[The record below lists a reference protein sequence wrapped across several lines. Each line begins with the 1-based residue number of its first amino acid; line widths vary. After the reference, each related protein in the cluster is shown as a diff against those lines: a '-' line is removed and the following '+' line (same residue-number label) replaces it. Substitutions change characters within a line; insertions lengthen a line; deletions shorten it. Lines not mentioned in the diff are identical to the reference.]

1 MTEQGAGGFVFEQGS
16 GGYSVIV
23 CHDCHQP
30 VATVTGTW
38 FHLDNTPL
46 CYEVLNDE
54 VR

>member
-1 MTEQGAGGFVFEQGS
+1 MTEQGA

-30 VATVTGTW
+30 VAFDTGTW
-38 FHLDNTPL
+38 SHLDDTPL
-46 CYEVLNDE
+46 CAEESINE